1 MTPQGTILI
10 ADDDETFLQS
20 TADILREHG
29 YTVDTAPDA
38 RAAMTAVRAGHYDLL
53 ISDLEMPGNEGLR
66 LVREV
71 AAEVG
76 GLPVIILT
84 GLPST
89 ESAIASIELPV
100 SAYLLKPVHMPDL
113 LERIGTAIGRFRA
126 YRTMR
131 ETETRME
138 KWREDLGQITT
149 AGSSPVREG
158 APSVDAFLALT
169 LRNVMGSLSDLGL
182 LGQALSG
189 QRVDSHPCQLMNCP
203 RGAQL
208 QVAVQE
214 TIAVLEE
221 TKASFKS
228 KQLGELRQ
236 RLELL
241 LQHV

>member
-1 MTPQGTILI
+1 MTQQGTILI

-29 YTVDTAPDA
+29 YDVHTAPDA
-38 RAAMTAVRAGHYDLL
+38 LAAMSAVRAGNYDLL

-66 LVREV
+66 LIREV

-100 SAYLLKPVHMPDL
+100 SAYLLKPVKMPVL
-113 LERIGTAIGRFRA
+113 LERIATAIARFRA

-131 ETETRME
+131 ETEARME
-138 KWREDLGQITT
+138 KWRQDLGQIT
-149 AGSSPVREG
+149 AGGPAPVRDA

-189 QRVDSHPCQLMNCP
+189 QRVDAHPCQLMNCP

-221 TKASFKS
+221 TKGSFKS

-236 RLELL
+236 KLELL